1 MTATS
6 PVLKQIA
13 GLPKLSQ
20 DELKA
25 LWREYFGVEPPA
37 YRRGFLVRGL
47 AHRLQELTYG
57 GLKPAYQARLDAMI
71 AGTEKPNGAS
81 RPGQRPRHDVHLLEG
96 TKLLREWRGVTHE
109 VTVIDGGYEHQ
120 GKRYRSLSAVA
131 RNHRHPMVR
140 AAVLRPAQDRE
151 RRMSRHGAKPKVRCA
166 IYCRKCC
173 EEGLE
178 LTFNSLDAQRE
189 ACAAYIDSQ
198 RHEGWL
204 ALDDR
209 YDDGGNSGG
218 TLERPALQRLIRDIE
233 AGRVDT
239 VVCYKIDRL
248 SRSLTDFAKLVDVF
262 ERHSVT
268 FVSVTQSF
276 CTTTSMGR
284 LTLNILLS
292 FAQFERELAG
302 ERIRDK
308 FAASR
313 RKGIWMGGHA
323 PLGYDVRDR
332 KLVVNPA
339 EAELV
344 RLIFQRFLDL
354 GSAMLLIR
362 ELNAQGHRTKSW
374 TTQAGTFREGRP
386 FDKGTLYK
394 ILRNRTY
401 LGEAVHKGK
410 SYQGE
415 HEPIVDRATWD
426 RVHEVLATNAK
437 RRGNE
442 ARARTPAP
450 LRGLMRCTHCSW
462 AMTPTHTRRR
472 GRLYRYYICLGA
484 SRRGHD
490 TCPVRSIAA
499 SEVEALVLGQVRR
512 LLASPELVARTITA
526 VRRENGAAE
535 DTELEEGDVIEALGA
550 LEPVWDELYP
560 AEQARILRLLIERID
575 VAPDGISV
583 TLHAAGIRS
592 LVAELADQ
600 ERPPW
605 PPPNPCW
612 RPQSNDRACGSRS
625 RYPDHPHPDAAAA
638 SGREADHDA
647 GGAAMPT
654 PKPRRDETLI
664 KALVQ
669 RARWRRKIES
679 GQAKSI
685 TDLAEQEGVT
695 DAYVCRLLSL
705 TCLAPDIVE
714 AILDGRQP
722 KDGDAGERAAGV
734 GGAATPL
741 VEIAR

>member
-1 MTATS
+1 M
-6 PVLKQIA
+6 
-13 GLPKLSQ
+13 
-20 DELKA
+20 
-25 LWREYFGVEPPA
+25 
-37 YRRGFLVRGL
+37 
-47 AHRLQELTYG
+47 
-57 GLKPAYQARLDAMI
+57 
-71 AGTEKPNGAS
+71 S
-81 RPGQRPRHDVHLLEG
+81 RP
-96 TKLLREWRGVTHE
+96 E
-109 VTVIDGGYEHQ
+109 V
-120 GKRYRSLSAVA
+120 KR
-131 RNHRHPMVR
+131 
-140 AAVLRPAQDRE
+140 
-151 RRMSRHGAKPKVRCA
+151 KVRCA
-166 IYCRKCC
+166 IYTRKSS

-178 LTFNSLDAQRE
+178 LAFNSLDAQRE

-209 YDDGGNSGG
+209 YDDGGYSGG
-218 TLERPALQRLIRDIE
+218 TLERPALQRLVRDIE

-262 ERHSVT
+262 ERNAVT

-313 RKGIWMGGHA
+313 AKGMWMGGSP
-323 PLGYDVRDR
+323 PLGYDIRDR
-332 KLVVNPA
+332 KLVVNRA

-354 GSAMLLIR
+354 GSALLLIR

-374 TTQAGTFREGRP
+374 MTQAGTFREGRP

-401 LGEAVHKGK
+401 VGEAVHKDR
-410 SYQGE
+410 SYRGE
-415 HEPIVDRATWD
+415 HEPIVDRAMWE
-426 RVHEVLATNAK
+426 RVHAVLATNAK

-450 LRGLMRCTHCSW
+450 LRGLMRCTHCSS

-472 GRLYRYYICLGA
+472 GRLYRYYVCLGA

-499 SEVEALVLGQVRR
+499 SEVEGLVLGQVRR

-526 VRRENGAAE
+526 VHRENGAAE
-535 DTELEEGDVIEALGA
+535 DTQLEEGEVTEALGA

-560 AEQARILRLLIERID
+560 AEQARIMRLLIERIEL
-575 VAPDGISV
+575 APDGISV

-592 LVAELADQ
+592 LVAELTSA
-600 ERPPW
+600 E
-605 PPPNPCW
+605 
-612 RPQSNDRACGSRS
+612 
-625 RYPDHPHPDAAAA
+625 AAAPEP
-638 SGREADHDA
+638 RHEPMLEA
-647 GGAAMPT
+647 
-654 PKPRRDETLI
+654 
-664 KALVQ
+664 
-669 RARWRRKIES
+669 
-679 GQAKSI
+679 
-685 TDLAEQEGVT
+685 AE
-695 DAYVCRLLSL
+695 
-705 TCLAPDIVE
+705 
-714 AILDGRQP
+714 
-722 KDGDAGERAAGV
+722 
-734 GGAATPL
+734 
-741 VEIAR
+741 

>member
-1 MTATS
+1 M
-6 PVLKQIA
+6 
-13 GLPKLSQ
+13 
-20 DELKA
+20 
-25 LWREYFGVEPPA
+25 
-37 YRRGFLVRGL
+37 
-47 AHRLQELTYG
+47 
-57 GLKPAYQARLDAMI
+57 
-71 AGTEKPNGAS
+71 S
-81 RPGQRPRHDVHLLEG
+81 RPE
-96 TKLLREWRGVTHE
+96 
-109 VTVIDGGYEHQ
+109 I
-120 GKRYRSLSAVA
+120 
-131 RNHRHPMVR
+131 
-140 AAVLRPAQDRE
+140 
-151 RRMSRHGAKPKVRCA
+151 RRKVRCA
-166 IYCRKCC
+166 VYTRKSS

-178 LTFNSLDAQRE
+178 LAFNSLDAQRE

-204 ALDDR
+204 ALDDC
-209 YDDGGNSGG
+209 YDDGGYSGG

-248 SRSLTDFAKLVDVF
+248 SRSLTDFARLVEVF
-262 ERHSVT
+262 EHNSVT

-313 RKGIWMGGHA
+313 AKGMWMGGRP
-323 PLGYDVRDR
+323 PLGYDVKAR

-339 EAELV
+339 EADLV
-344 RLIFQRFLDL
+344 RLIFRRFLDL
-354 GSAMLLIR
+354 GSALLLIR
-362 ELNAQGHRTKSW
+362 ELNAGGHRTKSW

-401 LGEAVHKGK
+401 LGEAVHKGT
-410 SYQGE
+410 SYPGE
-415 HEPIVDRATWD
+415 HEPIVDRATWE
-426 RVHEVLATNAK
+426 RVHEVLALNA
-437 RRGNE
+437 RRRANV

-450 LRGLMRCTHCSW
+450 LRGLMRCTHCGS

-499 SEVEALVLGQVRR
+499 SEVEGLLVGQVRR
-512 LLASPELVARTITA
+512 LLASPEVVARTIAA
-526 VRRENGAAE
+526 VRREDGAAQ
-535 DTELEEGDVIEALGA
+535 DAVLEEGDIIEALGA

-560 AEQARILRLLIERID
+560 AEQARIMRLMIERID

-600 ERPPW
+600 EAP
-605 PPPNPCW
+605 
-612 RPQSNDRACGSRS
+612 AL
-625 RYPDHPHPDAAAA
+625 AA
-638 SGREADHDA
+638 SEPLLEA
-647 GGAAMPT
+647 
-654 PKPRRDETLI
+654 
-664 KALVQ
+664 
-669 RARWRRKIES
+669 
-679 GQAKSI
+679 
-685 TDLAEQEGVT
+685 AE
-695 DAYVCRLLSL
+695 
-705 TCLAPDIVE
+705 
-714 AILDGRQP
+714 
-722 KDGDAGERAAGV
+722 
-734 GGAATPL
+734 
-741 VEIAR
+741 

>member
-1 MTATS
+1 M
-6 PVLKQIA
+6 
-13 GLPKLSQ
+13 
-20 DELKA
+20 
-25 LWREYFGVEPPA
+25 
-37 YRRGFLVRGL
+37 
-47 AHRLQELTYG
+47 
-57 GLKPAYQARLDAMI
+57 
-71 AGTEKPNGAS
+71 S
-81 RPGQRPRHDVHLLEG
+81 RPE
-96 TKLLREWRGVTHE
+96 
-109 VTVIDGGYEHQ
+109 I
-120 GKRYRSLSAVA
+120 KR
-131 RNHRHPMVR
+131 
-140 AAVLRPAQDRE
+140 
-151 RRMSRHGAKPKVRCA
+151 KVCCA
-166 IYCRKCC
+166 IYCRKSS

-189 ACAAYIDSQ
+189 ACASYIDSQ

-209 YDDGGNSGG
+209 YDDGGYSGA

-233 AGRVDT
+233 AVRVDT

-262 ERHSVT
+262 ERNSVT

-313 RKGIWMGGHA
+313 RKGIFMGGHP

-344 RLIFQRFLDL
+344 RLIFRRFLDL
-354 GSAMLLIR
+354 GSALLLIR
-362 ELNAQGHRTKSW
+362 ELNAQGYRTKSW
-374 TTQAGTFREGRP
+374 TTQSGTFREGRS

-394 ILRNRTY
+394 ILRNRAY
-401 LGEAVHKGK
+401 VGEVVHKGQ
-410 SYQGE
+410 SYPGE
-415 HEPIVDRATWD
+415 HEPIVDRATWE
-426 RVHEVLATNAK
+426 RVHEVLTTNAK

-450 LRGLMRCTHCSW
+450 LRGLMRCTHCGS

-490 TCPVRSIAA
+490 NCPVRSIAA
-499 SEVEALVLGQVRR
+499 AELEGLVLGQIRR
-512 LLASPELVARTITA
+512 LLTSPELVARTIAA
-526 VRRENGAAE
+526 VQREDGAAE
-535 DTELEEGDVIEALGA
+535 NTELEECDVIEALGA

-592 LVAELADQ
+592 LVAELASQ
-600 ERPPW
+600 
-605 PPPNPCW
+605 
-612 RPQSNDRACGSRS
+612 
-625 RYPDHPHPDAAAA
+625 DAPALATFEPLLEAA
-638 SGREADHDA
+638 E
-647 GGAAMPT
+647 
-654 PKPRRDETLI
+654 
-664 KALVQ
+664 
-669 RARWRRKIES
+669 
-679 GQAKSI
+679 
-685 TDLAEQEGVT
+685 
-695 DAYVCRLLSL
+695 
-705 TCLAPDIVE
+705 
-714 AILDGRQP
+714 
-722 KDGDAGERAAGV
+722 
-734 GGAATPL
+734 
-741 VEIAR
+741 